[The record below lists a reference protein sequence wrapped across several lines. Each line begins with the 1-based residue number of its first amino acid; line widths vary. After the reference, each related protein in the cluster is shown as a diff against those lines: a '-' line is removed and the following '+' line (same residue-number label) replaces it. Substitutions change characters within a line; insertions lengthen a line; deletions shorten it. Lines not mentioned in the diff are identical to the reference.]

1 MEREPYWDYMGRR
14 LKESRVMVDDN
25 LYKREI
31 FELQKTLQ
39 EALIRQK
46 ELLEQAYALKRKV
59 AFLGGDERQLEMD
72 L

>member
-39 EALIRQK
+39 EA
-46 ELLEQAYALKRKV
+46 
-59 AFLGGDERQLEMD
+59 
-72 L
+72 